1 MEKTG
6 KKISHVTGVLA
17 RSVRIIIENIL
28 REGGALQEI
37 RMRIGQPL
45 TVMIDGE
52 EQILPLKERA
62 HIVTKEEIKET
73 IEYMSRYSLY
83 AYENELRQ
91 GFLTLEGGHR
101 VGVAGKVIVDR
112 GKVKNIQYI
121 SSLNIRI
128 AHEVI
133 GCADELIPYITKN
146 KKVCHTLIISPPRCG
161 KTTLLRDLI
170 RQISDGNE
178 YVKGCSVGV
187 VDERSEIGGCYMGIV
202 QNNLGMRTDVLDC
215 CPKAEGMIMLIRSMS
230 PQVVAVDEIGTAE
243 DIHAIEYA
251 MQCGCKLIASVH
263 GMDMEEAARKPVL
276 GEMIRRKMF
285 ERYIVLGNDGHP
297 VPEIFFGVSA
307 RVKEPYRRW
316 LKKTAEEM
324 ECRDLSGFARVWN
337 RCTDK
342 YLEIPGLKQEHKI
355 LIKEPG
361 TFLGSF
367 EKDISD
373 RAMEMYLN
381 KMDLEIEKLRAE
393 LASKVKVGR
402 CLGVM
407 AGLFFIVLL
416 I

>member
-215 CPKAEGMIMLIRSMS
+215 CPKAEGMMMLIRSMS
-230 PQVVAVDEIGTAE
+230 PEVVAVDEIGDYGDIKAIESVLNCGCRLIATVHGSSVE
-243 DIHAIEYA
+243 DIE
-251 MQCGCKLIASVH
+251 K
-263 GMDMEEAARKPVL
+263 KPL
-276 GEMIRRKMF
+276 LQKMVKEHVF
-285 ERYIVLGNDGHP
+285 DRYI
-297 VPEIFFGVSA
+297 I
-307 RVKEPYRRW
+307 
-316 LKKTAEEM
+316 
-324 ECRDLSGFARVWN
+324 LSGKKKIGSVWGIFDG
-337 RCTDK
+337 R
-342 YLEIPGLKQEHKI
+342 
-355 LIKEPG
+355 G
-361 TFLGSF
+361 TRLYG
-367 EKDISD
+367 E
-373 RAMEMYLN
+373 E
-381 KMDLEIEKLRAE
+381 
-393 LASKVKVGR
+393 
-402 CLGVM
+402 GV
-407 AGLFFIVLL
+407 VC
-416 I
+416 